1 MKQINFII
9 TVYDKEEYWPYLKN
23 ILDRYEKIK
32 SNYVVCYSGNRD
44 DFKCD
49 FRMKNLINGG
59 RGENHHL
66 HSSPH
71 VDMDYLLTL
80 KGYDLLKSNNINN
93 WIKLSVDSWLLDED
107 KIIQIMDF
115 LENENCVYGGNIWYS
130 HINYS
135 TDIFFANTNEINIFE
150 DLKTNGVKFL
160 DWLYDKKIPTGLEN
174 LMRYMVIPYNHA
186 IIVDREP
193 LDADSTRWMC
203 PKLGWCM
210 SHCLETN
217 IDFLNNRIKDVEP
230 VNMKKINGNNNP
242 YTFEG
247 YLKDSGQKY

>member
-1 MKQINFII
+1 
-9 TVYDKEEYWPYLKN
+9 
-23 ILDRYEKIK
+23 
-32 SNYVVCYSGNRD
+32 
-44 DFKCD
+44 
-49 FRMKNLINGG
+49 
-59 RGENHHL
+59 
-66 HSSPH
+66 
-71 VDMDYLLTL
+71 
-80 KGYDLLKSNNINN
+80 
-93 WIKLSVDSWLLDED
+93 
-107 KIIQIMDF
+107 
-115 LENENCVYGGNIWYS
+115 
-130 HINYS
+130 
-135 TDIFFANTNEINIFE
+135 
-150 DLKTNGVKFL
+150 
-160 DWLYDKKIPTGLEN
+160 
-174 LMRYMVIPYNHA
+174 MVIPYNHA